1 MVQSLVKNQSNTSP
15 EIFISELADIQ
26 VYETRLIE
34 YQCWQVYA
42 KDLSTAAQQI
52 RELIKK

>member
-1 MVQSLVKNQSNTSP
+1 MVQSLVKNQSNTTP

-26 VYETRLIE
+26 VYSRLIE

-42 KDLSTAAQQI
+42 KDLSTAAGQI

>member
-1 MVQSLVKNQSNTSP
+1 MVQSLVKKQSNTTP

-26 VYETRLIE
+26 VYETSLLE

-42 KDLSTAAQQI
+42 KDLSTAAQKI